1 MSEGSA
7 LWTPDPAGFAWQ
19 GNTLDEIT
27 QAYALFLEVRHP
39 RNWKLF
45 KDRLGADPDAA
56 KAEAAVF
63 SWLRSARLAP
73 EINESPS
80 KGGID
85 FLCLP
90 DEKDSFLLEVTSLR
104 KDAVIAKS
112 GWPNDLTEGAAAFS
126 MVTPQISR
134 SIQNKVPQLARGPAG
149 IARVLAVCLA
159 HPGASALL
167 GTMAAEWVVTSTPV
181 IMSALAK
188 DGTPANAARLV
199 TNLKQSAFF
208 CIKDGAIAPVREKIS
223 AVLLIALWERQLD
236 IVGMLHP
243 APAVPFEYRL
253 LGEIPFLRVDWPIIG
268 PEINT
273 EWVIGHPR
281 PLIHYHN
288 QVTLTDNEF
297 KRV

>member
-1 MSEGSA
+1 MSQGA
-7 LWTPDPAGFAWQ
+7 PLWTSDPAAWQ
-19 GNTLDEIT
+19 GNTLDEVA

-39 RNWKLF
+39 QHWKLF
-45 KDRLGADPDAA
+45 KDRLTADPDAA

-73 EINESPS
+73 AINENPS
-80 KGGID
+80 RGGMD

-112 GWPNDLTEGAAAFS
+112 GWPDDLTEGAAAFS

-134 SIQNKVPQLARGPAG
+134 TIQNKIPQLARGPEG
-149 IARVLAVCLA
+149 IARVLAVCLS
-159 HPGASALL
+159 HSGASALL

-181 IMSALAK
+181 ITAALPK
-188 DGTPANAARLV
+188 DGVPADAARLV

-223 AVLLIALWERQLD
+223 AVLLVAVWERQLD
-236 IVGMLHP
+236 IAGMLHP
-243 APAVPFEYRL
+243 APAVPFAYRL
-253 LGEIPFLRVDWPIIG
+253 LGDIPFLRVEWPITS
-268 PEINT
+268 PDINA

-281 PLIHYHN
+281 PVVHYHSP
-288 QVTLTDNEF
+288 VTLTDTEL
-297 KRV
+297 KRA